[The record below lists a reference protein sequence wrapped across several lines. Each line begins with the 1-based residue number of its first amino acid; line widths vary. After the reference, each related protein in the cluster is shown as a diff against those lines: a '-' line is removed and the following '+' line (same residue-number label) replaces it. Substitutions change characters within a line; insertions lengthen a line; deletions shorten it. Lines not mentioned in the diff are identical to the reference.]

1 MLLNKRKKRNRL
13 KFNLRF
19 SRAKRSLNN
28 WTLELKC
35 IPGRVWGWAK
45 GSAATPL
52 PLTFRIILVEFHLRK
67 KKVSRIEP
75 LSVPAAPAEMHPTIV
90 SGIDTVDVLVS
101 CWPILIFPLSL
112 VTIPEVL
119 KKIP

>member
-1 MLLNKRKKRNRL
+1 M
-13 KFNLRF
+13 
-19 SRAKRSLNN
+19 
-28 WTLELKC
+28 
-35 IPGRVWGWAK
+35 PGRVWGWAK
-45 GSAATPL
+45 GTAATPL

-75 LSVPAAPAEMHPTIV
+75 LSVPAAPTEMHPTIIV

-112 VTIPEVL
+112 VTIPEVFAKDIL
-119 KKIP
+119 TQ

>member
-1 MLLNKRKKRNRL
+1 MFEQLGPGAEMHAWAGLGVGKGGSGHPFTFDISYYSCR
-13 KFNLRF
+13 
-19 SRAKRSLNN
+19 
-28 WTLELKC
+28 
-35 IPGRVWGWAK
+35 IP
-45 GSAATPL
+45 SQ
-52 PLTFRIILVEFHLRK
+52 E

-75 LSVPAAPAEMHPTIV
+75 LSVPAAPTEMHPTIV

-112 VTIPEVL
+112 VTIPVVL